1 MSLAMYASPYE
12 NENDDITHSKTQIV
26 NNKKNLRKTVKKP
39 VTNKVANFMKK
50 LQLQQQNNIDVDD
63 GMSPLE
69 EDDED
74 DEDGHNLADYNRENN
89 GNDGNDD
96 NDNDNGD
103 NHHKVVDN
111 YSSQMPIMPFYN
123 SNIDSSA
130 PVAAATAVR
139 RIPVSSVPLPES
151 DELMQKLNHII
162 ELLEKQE
169 HEKSDSVAEELI
181 LYCFL
186 GIFVIFIVDS
196 FARAGKYVR

>member
-12 NENDDITHSKTQIV
+12 NETDDITHSKKQIV
-26 NNKKNLRKTVKKP
+26 TNKKNLRKTVKKP

-50 LQLQQQNNIDVDD
+50 LQQQNNIDVDD
-63 GMSPLE
+63 DVSPIE
-69 EDDED
+69 EDDD
-74 DEDGHNLADYNRENN
+74 DDDDGDNLADYNRHND

-96 NDNDNGD
+96 NDNHDND
-103 NHHKVVDN
+103 KVVDN

-139 RIPVSSVPLPES
+139 RIPVSSVPVPES

>member
-12 NENDDITHSKTQIV
+12 NENDDITHSKKQVVAT
-26 NNKKNLRKTVKKP
+26 NNLRKTIKKP
-39 VTNKVANFMKK
+39 VTTKVANFMKK
-50 LQLQQQNNIDVDD
+50 LQQHDNDGDD
-63 GMSPLE
+63 HPSLPHEE
-69 EDDED
+69 EDED
-74 DEDGHNLADYNRENN
+74 NNLADYN
-89 GNDGNDD
+89 
-96 NDNDNGD
+96 D
-103 NHHKVVDN
+103 NHDNTDKVVDN
-111 YSSQMPIMPFYN
+111 YTSQMPIMPFYN

-130 PVAAATAVR
+130 PVAAAVR
-139 RIPVSSVPLPES
+139 ATHVPVPER

-162 ELLEKQE
+162 QLLEEQE

>member
-12 NENDDITHSKTQIV
+12 NENDDITHSKKQVVT
-26 NNKKNLRKTVKKP
+26 NNNNNNKNLRKTVKKP

-50 LQLQQQNNIDVDD
+50 LQQHDNEIDVDD
-63 GMSPLE
+63 GLSPLE
-69 EDDED
+69 EEDE
-74 DEDGHNLADYNRENN
+74 HNNLADYNNENN
-89 GNDGNDD
+89 NDHD
-96 NDNDNGD
+96 NDN
-103 NHHKVVDN
+103 HHNNKVVDN
-111 YSSQMPIMPFYN
+111 YSTQMPIMPFYN

-130 PVAAATAVR
+130 PVAAAVR
-139 RIPVSSVPLPES
+139 ATHVPVPES